1 MFTFNLFQLMI
12 ILFQLTM
19 FIMLVLPLEKQL
31 LLLLLLL
38 FTNKQTHK

>member
-31 LLLLLLL
+31 LLLL